1 MDNVNTGESKLKSVL
16 AGPANFAQE
25 MLAVSIHLGMG
36 HNPGCVP
43 CGETWPC
50 STERE
55 ARRG

>member
-16 AGPANFAQE
+16 AGPANFAQA
-25 MLAVSIHLGMG
+25 MRSKGIHLGMG
-36 HNPGCVP
+36 RNPVCVT